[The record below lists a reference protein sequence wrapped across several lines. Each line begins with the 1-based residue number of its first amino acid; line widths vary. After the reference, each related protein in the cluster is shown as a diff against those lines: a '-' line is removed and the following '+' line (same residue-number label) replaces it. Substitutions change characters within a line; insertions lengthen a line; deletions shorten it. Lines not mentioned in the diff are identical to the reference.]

1 MKPLLV
7 VDRDI
12 PFAEEILS
20 GLGEMRSVPGHQIGP
35 DTVQDADAIVV
46 RSITR
51 VDASLLEGSSV
62 RFVGTATA
70 GIDHIDRAWLDTAGV
85 AWASAPGANAQSV
98 VEYALAAMTVIA
110 SRREVSW
117 ANRTLGVVGC
127 GEVGQRL
134 ADRAALVGM
143 RVLRND
149 PPRAER
155 EGADGFVPLTYL
167 LGQSD
172 IVSVHVPLELDG
184 AHPTRNLIDVE
195 GLALMKPGA
204 WLIQSSRGG
213 TVEEAAAVRARSSGH
228 LGALVLDVFEN
239 EPDPAAAA
247 IDAADIATGHIAGYS
262 RDAKRNGVLMIRDAL
277 QRHFGVQDTG
287 ERAERVEPHFLRLPS
302 PKQGTLPDP
311 DGTAWMDPLMSQV
324 MDLRGDD
331 ARFRRVMREAENR
344 ALAFHT
350 YRASYPARYGW
361 SRYGAV
367 PRSRAEQEML
377 KALGFRCLPKPD
389 QPLEDQVV

>member
-1 MKPLLV
+1 MQPV
-7 VDRDI
+7 IIVDQDI
-12 PFAEEILS
+12 PHVAEILT
-20 GLGEMRSVPGHQIGP
+20 GLGEIRTVPGHEIGP
-35 DTVQDADAIVV
+35 ETVRNADAVVV

-51 VDASLLEGSSV
+51 IDASLLEGSSV

-70 GIDHIDRAWLDTAGV
+70 GIDHIDRAYLEARGV
-85 AWASAPGANAQSV
+85 AWASAPGANAESV
-98 VEYALAAMTVIA
+98 VEYVLAAMTVIA

-134 ADRAALVGM
+134 ADRALKVGM

-155 EGADGFVPLTYL
+155 EGAAGFVPLCEL
-167 LGQSD
+167 LQQAD
-172 IVSVHVPLELDG
+172 VVSVHVPLETSGRHSTLHLLD
-184 AHPTRNLIDVE
+184 AEDLSI
-195 GLALMKPGA
+195 LKPGA
-204 WLIQSSRGG
+204 WLIQTSRGG
-213 TVEEAAAVRARSSGH
+213 TVDEAAAVRVQRSGH

-277 QRHFGVQDTG
+277 QRHFGVPDPAA
-287 ERAERVEPHFLRLPS
+287 RDERVEPRPLRLS
-302 PKQGTLPDP
+302 SAKQGTLPDP
-311 DGTAWMDPLMSQV
+311 DGTAWMDPLISQV

-331 ARFRRVMREAENR
+331 ARFRRVMQEAANR
-344 ALAFHT
+344 ALAFHR
-350 YRASYPARYGW
+350 YRATYPARYGW
-361 SRYGAV
+361 SGYGAA
-367 PRSRAEQEML
+367 PRSRAEQDML
-377 KALGFRCLPKPD
+377 TALGFRTLS
-389 QPLEDQVV
+389 